1 MELIDIYDENNNY
14 LGYSAERD
22 KVHENNLWHRHVSA
36 WIMNNEGKILMQQRS
51 FSKIKNPGKWAKTGG
66 HVDSGESEDD
76 AIKREVFEEIGLKG
90 SCIFYM
96 VLNVLNAAFTT
107 TITISSILWAALY
120 GLIYGVIAYIAA
132 KFFLFL
138 IRVLGTLGVVLV
150 ILISVLIILG
160 LFGIVI

>member
-1 MELIDIYDENNNY
+1 MIIMLIELLFIY
-14 LGYSAERD
+14 L
-22 KVHENNLWHRHVSA
+22 
-36 WIMNNEGKILMQQRS
+36 LMR
-51 FSKIKNPGKWAKTGG
+51 FI
-66 HVDSGESEDD
+66 
-76 AIKREVFEEIGLKG
+76 EEIGLKG

-107 TITISSILWAALY
+107 TITISSIFWAALY